1 MEMEH
6 MHGRKTDG
14 FLVSASDLCA
24 SCACICGVCVGCA
37 CVIFCIL
44 LPVCA
49 SVCWALFAVCWAL
62 FEQLKPKPVR
72 PPDGEGE

>member
-1 MEMEH
+1 

-14 FLVSASDLCA
+14 FLVSACHLCA
-24 SCACICGVCVGCA
+24 LCAYICGVCVGCA
-37 CVIFCIL
+37 CVFFCML

-49 SVCWALFAVCWAL
+49 SMLLPVCASVCWAL

-72 PPDGEGE
+72 PLDGEGE